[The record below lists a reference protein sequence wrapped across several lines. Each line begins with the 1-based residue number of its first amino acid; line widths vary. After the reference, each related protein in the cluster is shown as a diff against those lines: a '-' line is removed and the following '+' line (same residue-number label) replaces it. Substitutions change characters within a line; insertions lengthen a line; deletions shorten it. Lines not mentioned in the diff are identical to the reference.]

1 MEYME
6 LFEKCSLHL
15 EKMSG
20 SVIST
25 NMLKAVGTAG
35 KMTGKLL
42 GNIPKKGD
50 AVENLLEG
58 AASNVEGYAAGI
70 EQKAVREFAMMSNPR
85 TAVFTSKMND
95 MIRIYNHTSDILFDE
110 KNIYLATE

>member
-1 MEYME
+1 
-6 LFEKCSLHL
+6 
-15 EKMSG
+15 
-20 SVIST
+20 
-25 NMLKAVGTAG
+25 MLKAVGTAG

-50 AVENLLEG
+50 AVEDMLEG

-110 KNIYLATE
+110 KNIYLATESASA